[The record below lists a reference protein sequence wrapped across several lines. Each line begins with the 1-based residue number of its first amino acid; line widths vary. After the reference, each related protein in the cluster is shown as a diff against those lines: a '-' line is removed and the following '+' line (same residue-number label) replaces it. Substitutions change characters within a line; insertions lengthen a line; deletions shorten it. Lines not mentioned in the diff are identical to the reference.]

1 MPKGK
6 MKTSIVVLAFFIGVL
21 LQILCPSEYYSI
33 DTTAPTLDFVKIS
46 EYGTGDF
53 DIDYDEDFIFDC
65 ADDFSWPRR
74 AIVIRSR
81 I

>member
-1 MPKGK
+1 

-21 LQILCPSEYYSI
+21 LQILYPSEYYNV
-33 DTTAPTLDFVKIS
+33 DTTAPTLDFVEIS
-46 EYGTGDF
+46 ESGDF